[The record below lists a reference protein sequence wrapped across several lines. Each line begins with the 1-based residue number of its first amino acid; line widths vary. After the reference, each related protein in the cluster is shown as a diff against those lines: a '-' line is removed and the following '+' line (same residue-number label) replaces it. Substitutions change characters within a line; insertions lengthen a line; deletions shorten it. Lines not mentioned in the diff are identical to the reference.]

1 MEKTL
6 KRKKGDVE
14 RSQKARIAKKK
25 RQELA
30 IEKNPSLRDE
40 LRVRTRPG
48 KPRVE
53 ENQPLLLKTII
64 ALAMHG
70 SASHEKRQSDVYQTI
85 KTLDELTEQLNKDG
99 FKISRSGVYLRL
111 LPRRSAYIEGPRHV
125 VTIPVKLIRAQNDH
139 YAQHVDCPF
148 CTATIRYLE
157 ELASFLGPQEVCF
170 ISQDDKC
177 RVPIGLTAANKQSPL
192 LMHVEYRV
200 SLPDHDWVVAEKHKL
215 IPSVYARIQ
224 IHQNG

>member
-6 KRKKGDVE
+6 KRKRGDVE

-25 RQELA
+25 RQEVA
-30 IEKNPSLRDE
+30 IEKTLAFEMNCE
-40 LRVRTRPG
+40 LEG
-48 KPRVE
+48 GPRVE

-85 KTLDELTEQLNKDG
+85 KTLDELTDQLNKDG

-157 ELASFLGPQEVCF
+157 ELASFL
-170 ISQDDKC
+170 
-177 RVPIGLTAANKQSPL
+177 
-192 LMHVEYRV
+192 
-200 SLPDHDWVVAEKHKL
+200 
-215 IPSVYARIQ
+215 
-224 IHQNG
+224 

>member
-6 KRKKGDVE
+6 KRKRGDVE

-25 RQELA
+25 RQEVA
-30 IEKNPSLRDE
+30 IEKTLAFEMNCE
-40 LRVRTRPG
+40 LEGGPG
-48 KPRVE
+48 VE

-111 LPRRSAYIEGPRHV
+111 LPRRSASIEGPRHV

-157 ELASFLGPQEVCF
+157 ELASFL
-170 ISQDDKC
+170 
-177 RVPIGLTAANKQSPL
+177 
-192 LMHVEYRV
+192 
-200 SLPDHDWVVAEKHKL
+200 
-215 IPSVYARIQ
+215 
-224 IHQNG
+224 